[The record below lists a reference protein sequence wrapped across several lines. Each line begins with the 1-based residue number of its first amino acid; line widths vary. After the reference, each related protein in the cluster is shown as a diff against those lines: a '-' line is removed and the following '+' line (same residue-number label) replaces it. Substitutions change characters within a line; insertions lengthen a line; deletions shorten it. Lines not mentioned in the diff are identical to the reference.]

1 MRALTIR
8 ILSMAIAMIAVL
20 LKVVDVANAEDFDE
34 ESRRAMELASKY
46 YERAQLRAMDFK
58 ELRVYSDHGVNH
70 AELVAIKAQAAADAI
85 DATVEGNRY
94 YAPIYDRLELQ
105 IAALFHDTGMDGGTL
120 KEYTD
125 GNKLR
130 KDHSLNSA
138 IHVLENRSF
147 IEALNV
153 DADCVALDC
162 MLHSKSCSG
171 VRDLTSLADWNECFT
186 RIEAAVDA
194 YNEKYPDSV
203 IYFDTSIWTENP
215 DVVDPNMTYNF
226 NREMMA
232 MTASVAAALRLGD
245 ANREAAQYPYTQGGE
260 RIEVDFNS
268 YVGDAETWQDEVK
281 NADVRL
287 INARGEVT
295 SLKGGTFDP
304 KGYDRLYP
312 AGEGNLS
319 MDCVFNP
326 KTRAVQ
332 EQFRVHNALHA
343 PRSTLECIEER
354 LGELDT
360 MKRLKVE
367 AAVFIDGSALER
379 NDLKRIQKI
388 YRQYCKGAKKKHGF
402 AVRLYINR

>member
-1 MRALTIR
+1 MAFAL
-8 ILSMAIAMIAVL
+8 IAALIN
-20 LKVVDVANAEDFDE
+20 VANAEDFAE
-34 ESRRAMELASKY
+34 ESRQAMEVASQY
-46 YERAQLRAMDFK
+46 YERARERAMDFK
-58 ELRVYSDHGVNH
+58 ELRVYSDHGINH
-70 AELVAIKAQAAADAI
+70 AELVAIKSQAAADAI
-85 DATVEGNRY
+85 DQAVAGNKY
-94 YAPIYDRLELQ
+94 YALIDDRLELQ
-105 IAALFHDTGMDGGTL
+105 IAALFHDTGMDGGTF
-120 KEYTD
+120 KDYDD

-138 IHVLENRSF
+138 IHVLENRSL
-147 IEALNV
+147 IESLNA

-171 VRDLTSLADWNECFT
+171 VRDLTSLADWNECFK
-186 RIEAAVDA
+186 RMEAAVDA

-232 MTASVAAALRLGD
+232 RTASVAAALRLGD

-281 NADVRL
+281 TAEVLL
-287 INARGEVT
+287 INDRGVVT

-304 KGYDRLYP
+304 NGYDRLYP

-319 MDCVFNP
+319 MDCVYNP

-332 EQFRVHNALHA
+332 EQFKVHNALHA

-360 MKRLKVE
+360 MKHLKVE
-367 AAVFIDGSALER
+367 AAIFVDGSDLER
-379 NDLKRIQKI
+379 ADLKRIKKI
-388 YRQYCKGAKKKHGF
+388 YRQYCKSAKKKHGF
-402 AVRLYINR
+402 AVRLYLNR